1 MNRIKK
7 TIFGVSI
14 FILLFSILSCKVHP
28 AQITTD
34 ERRDTTLLD
43 LFYGMEKH
51 YEEQDGCVLDSI
63 PGVLHLEMESKWL
76 TSDADELYQYI
87 AVRYNL
93 LGHKLSARSQVI
105 LASG

>member
-14 FILLFSILSCKVHP
+14 FIMLFSILSCKVHP

-51 YEEQDGCVLDSI
+51 YEEQDGCVLVSI
-63 PGVLHLEMESKWL
+63 PGVLHLDLPVASCC
-76 TSDADELYQYI
+76 
-87 AVRYNL
+87 
-93 LGHKLSARSQVI
+93 RSSI
-105 LASG
+105 S